1 MFNKKGFTLIEIL
14 ISIVFLGFLLV
25 AVLEAEASSIHQ
37 NYSTVYNLY
46 SRQILSYE
54 LSYMHSWANEGN
66 VNWNATSSQSQ
77 IVSCADFGQDTYTVY
92 SNSTHNCLSTKNI
105 DTVLNT
111 NSNNT
116 VPIPSNIGIF
126 LYINPSTNNSTC
138 QVNVYAY
145 VLWTF
150 QASGAV
156 DAYLSQENPS
166 VYNSI
171 EAKLKS
177 VNDTTDEPALNSYN
191 NEIFG
196 GEQLTKLNCS

>member
-14 ISIVFLGFLLV
+14 ISIVFLGFLLI

-66 VNWNATSSQSQ
+66 VNWSSSSSQ
-77 IVSCADFGQDTYTVY
+77 IVSCANFGQDTHTVY
-92 SNSTHNCLSTKNI
+92 SQTTYNCLSSTKINSI
-105 DTVLNT
+105 LNT
-111 NSNNT
+111 NTSNT

-126 LYINPSTNNSTC
+126 LYITNSSSC

-150 QASGAV
+150 QASGGV
-156 DAYLSQENPS
+156 DLSLSQENPP
-166 VYNSI
+166 VYNLI
-171 EAKLKS
+171 KNELS
-177 VNDTTDEPALNSYN
+177 VVHDNSDISTLNSYN